1 MLSELTIEQQD
12 ERGGLCA
19 CCGNVTRTIWGL
31 VHNGDKTVAAYWLH
45 WTTGHLDTD
54 GANLDLVVG
63 SWGDGT
69 GPQDRFAASLLY
81 REPINEPP
89 ALMVINANERKIA
102 GSDLVRSALRREEVI
117 GTPVADQV
125 FALVDAIWLQ
135 DSRIF

>member
-1 MLSELTIEQQD
+1 MLSELVIEQQD
-12 ERGGLCA
+12 ESAGVCA
-19 CCGNVTRTIWGL
+19 CCGNTSHTIWGL

-45 WTTGHLDTD
+45 WTVGHLDTE
-54 GANLDLVVG
+54 GANLDLIIG

-69 GPQDRFAASLLY
+69 GPYDRFAASLVYL
-81 REPINEPP
+81 EPINQPP
-89 ALMVINANERKIA
+89 ALMVIDANEREIA

-125 FALVDAIWLQ
+125 FSFVDAIWLQ